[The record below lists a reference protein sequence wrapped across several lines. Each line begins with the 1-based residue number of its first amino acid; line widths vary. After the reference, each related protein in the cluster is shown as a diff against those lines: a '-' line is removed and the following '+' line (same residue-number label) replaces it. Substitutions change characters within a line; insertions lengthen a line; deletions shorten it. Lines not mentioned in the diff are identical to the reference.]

1 MTEMDKSNLILRVL
15 NGEASSAEEAILREM
30 TGKDPSLKEEYEDM
44 KLFYSFREVAEPPP
58 IEPFERIKAQY
69 YERKRKK
76 KLVRRVVG
84 SLAVLAIL
92 ASILWIA
99 LPGKTS
105 DLVFVNQ
112 TFGSVVDTLE
122 SEYALEIE
130 VDNSALLTCRF
141 TGSFLHISSADE
153 VLPAI
158 VAATNAHAH
167 VIDGRIVITG
177 GNCL

>member
-1 MTEMDKSNLILRVL
+1 MDRSNQILRVL
-15 NGEASSAEEAILREM
+15 NGEASSAEEAALHEM
-30 TGKDPSLKEEYEDM
+30 MANDPALKEEFEDM
-44 KLFYSFREVAEPPP
+44 KLFYSFREGGDPPP
-58 IEPFERIKAQY
+58 LEPFEKIKAVY
-69 YERKRKK
+69 YERQRKK

-84 SLAVLAIL
+84 SQAVLAIL

-112 TFGSVVDTLE
+112 TIGAVVDTLE

-141 TGSFLHISSADE
+141 TGSFLHISSAEE

-158 VAATNAHAH
+158 VAATNARAQ

-177 GNCL
+177 GICL